1 MNPVAILFLSVLLTC
16 ESVPVTKEVSEAEI
30 EEKKVEQLADFVD
43 DSRAAGIEIGG
54 THADWCDNKRWSY
67 LMRCGYCCDECY
79 YSLNDNS
86 TAVKK
91 SAEDFA
97 TEGPVEKAIET
108 VMEETNSDRE
118 ASKAPAVLTD
128 DQSDEK

>member
-1 MNPVAILFLSVLLTC
+1 MSVLLTC
-16 ESVPVTKEVSEAEI
+16 ESVPVTTEASEAEV
-30 EEKKVEQLADFVD
+30 EEKKVEQLADFVG

-54 THADWCDNKRWSY
+54 TNADWCNKKRWSY
-67 LMRCGYCCDECY
+67 LVQCGCCCDECY

-86 TAVKK
+86 TAVKE
-91 SAEDFA
+91 SAGDFA

-108 VMEETNSDRE
+108 VVEETNSDRE
-118 ASKAPAVLTD
+118 ASKAPAVSTN